1 MSSPLLVHE
10 MRKSLAASLVQGLWV
25 ACLSLGEDLW
35 RERLL
40 LMTADASVFVWVADP
55 SEGGVYWEDYQ
66 KSEHIKDLRLVALAG
81 GGRAGVTGKTYPGVF
96 VPSSSRP
103 GDWWKEAVAV
113 FNYTPA
119 SDPVDADAA
128 AVGDGDTAP
137 MKTGKGKVRTG
148 KGGFSTDLVEYL
160 RALEGGEEWA
170 KVAEA
175 EASRKAAVA
184 KADTTELDARLLLV
198 SMWLG
203 RRQWAWDSVVTDSS
217 EIPVDSRAVDGSS
230 VALWVIMLL
239 ARFEGGGPEVYH
251 RWWMNIIHLVMAV
264 CWVAEH
270 SQGLVEWIVA
280 ELQKTS
286 AITEAAWK
294 AHEVR
299 SLAKTTVSCEQ
310 PSLLAYLPPTADKA
324 DKAGKGGGKKE

>member
-1 MSSPLLVHE
+1 

-40 LMTADASVFVWVADP
+40 LMAADASVFVWVADP

-66 KSEHIKDLRLVALAG
+66 NSEHIKDLRLVGLTG
-81 GGRAGVTGKTYPGVF
+81 GGRAGATGKTYPAVF

-113 FNYTPA
+113 FNYGPV
-119 SDPVDADAA
+119 SDPVDADADA
-128 AVGDGDTAP
+128 AGDGETAP
-137 MKTGKGKVRTG
+137 MKARKGKLRTG
-148 KGGFSTDLVEYL
+148 KGGLSADAVEYL

-175 EASRKAAVA
+175 EAFGKAAVA
-184 KADTTELDARLLLV
+184 KADASMLDARLFPV
-198 SMWLG
+198 SMQLG
-203 RRQWAWDSVVTDSS
+203 RRQRVWDSAATDSS
-217 EIPVDSRAVDGSS
+217 EIPVDSWAVDGPS
-230 VALWVIMLL
+230 VALWVIMFL
-239 ARFEGGGPEVYH
+239 ARFVGRGPEVYH
-251 RWWMNIIHLVMAV
+251 CWWMSITHLVMAV

-270 SQGLVEWIVA
+270 SQWLVEWIFA
-280 ELQKTS
+280 EWPKTS
-286 AITEAAWK
+286 AFTEAAWK
-294 AHEVR
+294 AREVR

-310 PSLLAYLPPTADKA
+310 PSLLANLPPTADKA